1 MTRSEGGAGL
11 MCAVGNDLAGRFVIN
26 EASRRGLDISGVTT
40 AAGIATP
47 VANMFVKM
55 DGSRSSV
62 TSAASL
68 LPGYVPSADFIRDRV
83 REGSRIV
90 SFASLFRAPL
100 DQAPVVCGL
109 IRAAHESGAVVC
121 ADTKI
126 PTFRKMSLEELEP
139 VLPMV
144 DYIFPNETEA
154 AFLTGMSE
162 EEADYEGMAERLL
175 AKGIGHVVI
184 KAGEKGCYAASPED
198 HFSIPA
204 LEVPVVDTTGAG
216 DNLVAGFM
224 DALLRGQSFRECCEA
239 GIRTAADSVQHLGA
253 TE

>member
-1 MTRSEGGAGL
+1 
-11 MCAVGNDLAGRFVIN
+11 
-26 EASRRGLDISGVTT
+26 
-40 AAGIATP
+40 
-47 VANMFVKM
+47 
-55 DGSRSSV
+55 
-62 TSAASL
+62 
-68 LPGYVPSADFIRDRV
+68 
-83 REGSRIV
+83 
-90 SFASLFRAPL
+90 
-100 DQAPVVCGL
+100 
-109 IRAAHESGAVVC
+109 
-121 ADTKI
+121 
-126 PTFRKMSLEELEP
+126 MSLEELEP
-139 VLPMV
+139 VLPMI
-144 DYIFPNETEA
+144 DYLFPNETEA